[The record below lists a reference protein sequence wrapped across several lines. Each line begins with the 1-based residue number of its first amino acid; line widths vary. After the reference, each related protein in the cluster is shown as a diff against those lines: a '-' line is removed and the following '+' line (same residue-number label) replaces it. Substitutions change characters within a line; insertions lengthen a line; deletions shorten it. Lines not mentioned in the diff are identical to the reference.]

1 MDKFADGTT
10 KERRS
15 NERKHLT
22 TPVRAKFSLEIDGA
36 IADISPDGMTI
47 LFHPL
52 ENSRLHLNRTIPV
65 HLEMNGRL
73 VSVDAQIQQ
82 ITEDGGQIRLG
93 VRYDRSHLAVFSPG
107 NLKNGRHA

>member
-1 MDKFADGTT
+1 MTKPADATT

-22 TPVRAKFSLEIDGA
+22 TPVKAKFSLEIDGA

-47 LFHPL
+47 MFHPL
-52 ENSRLHLNRTIPV
+52 ENSRPHLNRTIPV

-73 VSVDAQIQQ
+73 VSIDAHIKQ
-82 ITEDGGQIRLG
+82 ITEDGGKIRLG
-93 VRYDRSHLAVFSPG
+93 IRYDRSHLAVFSPG
-107 NLKNGRHA
+107 NRIKGQS